1 MPKIQKKTKSS
12 YVLKFSFTETLERP
26 DQTRR
31 DQTRRDQFENFDIY
45 KDLFGTPLSVT
56 EVFKSSKFFKSK
68 LFSWYT
74 FINANIRAINITL
87 KIIRKDKHL
96 SANAI
101 H

>member
-1 MPKIQKKTKSS
+1 MNF
-12 YVLKFSFTETLERP
+12 FSFNFSLREFFFFIY
-26 DQTRR
+26 R
-31 DQTRRDQFENFDIY
+31 DLKSFPYTFKGSRQFENFDIY

-87 KIIRKDKHL
+87 KIIREDKHL